1 MRWLDQEIEA
11 IKAST
16 NWCYYRIS
24 TGPVVFCVG
33 LTEGSAFLAALDAFA
48 CVEKLDAL
56 PEDLP
61 IVWVSDAPN
70 LLNRCSDN
78 CFREL
83 LLAQAECRF
92 SQSNLLLNWDAPRGL
107 LKYFNGDSNRGLFVA
122 ADLTSLPSWEWF
134 SPLKEFV
141 HLFALAQ
148 GAWLA
153 HAASVSVSESSGVL
167 LVGPGGS
174 GKSTTCAHMVQAG
187 YQTCGDDYVL
197 LTNDAGGVFAHAIYR
212 TIKLM
217 PREKLGNVGGWL
229 ADLRRSTVAETGKSV
244 YFMDEDSKDLSIVGC
259 MSVKRIYGLR
269 LVDNQDVPIQ
279 LSELSYTHFAMSS
292 HGQIPVWLDRSLS
305 VSKAIFERLPK
316 KMIDVRRDNSGLQ
329 ANAAFLREVLG

>member
-1 MRWLDQEIEA
+1 MRWLDQQIKA

-24 TGPVVFCVG
+24 TGPIVFYVG
-33 LTEGSAFLAALDAFA
+33 LTDGSAYLVALDAFA
-48 CVEKLDAL
+48 SVEKVRVL
-56 PEDLP
+56 PEGLP
-61 IVWVSDAPN
+61 IIWVADIPT
-70 LLNRCSDN
+70 LLNQCSTSYS
-78 CFREL
+78 REL
-83 LLAQAECRF
+83 LLAQAGCRF
-92 SQSNLLLNWDAPRGL
+92 SQSKMLLNWDAPRGL

-134 SPLKEFV
+134 SPLKEFL
-141 HLFALAQ
+141 HLLALKHC
-148 GAWLA
+148 AWLA

-174 GKSTTCAHMVQAG
+174 GKSTTCAHLVQAG

-212 TIKLM
+212 TLKLM
-217 PREKLGNVGGWL
+217 PIEILGNVEDGF
-229 ADLRRSTVAETGKSV
+229 ADLRQSRVAETGKSV
-244 YFMDEDSKDLSIVGC
+244 YFLDVDSEHVSILRR
-259 MSVKRIYGLR
+259 MPVKCIYGLR
-269 LVDNQDVPIQ
+269 LVDDQDVPIQ

-292 HGQIPVWLDRSLS
+292 HGQIPVWLDQSLS

-329 ANAAFLREVLG
+329 ASSVLLREVLG